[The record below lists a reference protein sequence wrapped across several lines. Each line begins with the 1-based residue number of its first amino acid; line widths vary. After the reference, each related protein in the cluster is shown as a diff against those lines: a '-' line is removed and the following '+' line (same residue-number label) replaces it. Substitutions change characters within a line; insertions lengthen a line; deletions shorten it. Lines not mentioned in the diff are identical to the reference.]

1 VLASIRAAAL
11 SANDDAVQFA
21 ATGFQ
26 PQRKSQIAV
35 AQALRNNGA
44 GLSLSQGIY
53 SMATKIQAALRAAA
67 LVSGFA
73 IVTGCA
79 VTQEELDMVRATAE
93 AANNAAQA
101 AQRTATQAQQAASGA
116 QSTANQ
122 ALQAAQAAQACCDA
136 TNQRLDRMFEQSQAK

>member
-1 VLASIRAAAL
+1 
-11 SANDDAVQFA
+11 
-21 ATGFQ
+21 
-26 PQRKSQIAV
+26 
-35 AQALRNNGA
+35 
-44 GLSLSQGIY
+44 
-53 SMATKIQAALRAAA
+53 MATKMQIALRTAL

-73 IVTGCA
+73 MVTACKS
-79 VTQEELDMVRATAE
+79 VTKEELDAVRATAE
-93 AANNAAQA
+93 GAQNAANA